1 MTNVV
6 TSHFFS
12 LFSHLFS
19 PCFPIYVEA
28 SILFHLIL
36 ADDNIQR
43 VRTEG
48 LPETV
53 DEMKMMLK
61 THLNL
66 EGEMV
71 IQFQDEEF
79 GGQFCNLNN
88 MEDLPSERI
97 KLKFIMKAPP
107 SSPQSDYTLD
117 TASLD
122 TSSQS
127 SGETSRRSKP
137 WPNLFPIP
145 TFSYENEMKLRR
157 GN

>member
-1 MTNVV
+1 MLLHIV
-6 TSHFFS
+6 
-12 LFSHLFS
+12 
-19 PCFPIYVEA
+19 
-28 SILFHLIL
+28 L

-43 VRTEG
+43 VRIEG

-53 DEMKMMLK
+53 DELKMMLK
-61 THLNL
+61 TRLNL

-71 IQFQDEEF
+71 IQFQNEEF

-97 KLKFIMKAPP
+97 KLMVIMKAPP

-127 SGETSRRSKP
+127 SGETSGRSKP
-137 WPNLFPIP
+137 WPNPFPIP
-145 TFSYENEMKLRR
+145 TFSYDIEMKLR
-157 GN
+157 

>member
-1 MTNVV
+1 MVKCMC
-6 TSHFFS
+6 
-12 LFSHLFS
+12 LKWL
-19 PCFPIYVEA
+19 FPIYIEV
-28 SILFHLIL
+28 SMLLHVIL

-53 DEMKMMLK
+53 DELKMMLK
-61 THLNL
+61 TRLNL

-71 IQFQDEEF
+71 IKFQDEEL

-97 KLKFIMKAPP
+97 KLKVIMKVPP

-117 TASLD
+117 TELGHI
-122 TSSQS
+122 QS
-127 SGETSRRSKP
+127 
-137 WPNLFPIP
+137 I
-145 TFSYENEMKLRR
+145 LR
-157 GN
+157 